1 MESHTV
7 AGVPSRNLRSRELQ
21 RLVRTEWEQQRY
33 FPLQLATELSRQFA
47 THGLQFFKV
56 NKTFT
61 HVSVARPQFLDLET
75 TPVSENIKRIIAHIN
90 AHPKCSRR
98 QLIETL
104 APSPPQPAVIEI
116 KPETEAPGSACRLQA
131 AGAEG
136 PPEGGTPN
144 VPAATAEPT
153 PEQNAIIADLH
164 WLVHQ
169 GHVIEFADGR
179 LETAKKPAP
188 RPPKPEKK
196 PAEEKP
202 VAEGEAALSTTEPV
216 SPGGSCRCDRRAE
229 IQAPA
234 ETPAPAAESV
244 AERAP
249 ATLPP
254 MKRPRR
260 RLSRRRDDCTGAVE
274 LYETCSV
281 FHAQIEARLNVA
293 PSYKFLASFNSTAL
307 LTLPM
312 PFSKLG
318 LAPAVLEGVR
328 AAGYITP
335 TPIQLRA
342 IPLVLAGRDVI
353 GSAQTGTGKTA
364 AFALPILSKLGQ
376 HAPGPRALIL
386 EPTREL
392 AAQVET
398 AFHDYARFTNLK
410 TTVVFGGVGYGRQ
423 NDELRAGT
431 DIVVATPG
439 RLLDHLERGT
449 VRLDKVQFLVLDEA
463 DRMLDMGFLPDVRR
477 IVERCPRQRHTS
489 LFSATIPPQIE
500 TLIQW
505 AMKNPETIEI
515 GARRTPAETVKHV
528 IYPVADSQK
537 SDLLLELLK
546 RVNYNSVLVFC
557 RTKHGADR
565 IAGLLKRNN
574 HAVAVLHSNRTQRER
589 EQALK
594 GFRDGRF
601 EVLVA
606 TDIAARGLDIADV
619 SHVINYDVPQHPEDY
634 IHRIGR
640 TGRAEHSGD
649 AFTIMTAED
658 ASHVFAI
665 ERFISQKIPR
675 VKLENF
681 DYKYTM
687 LFEEGKA
694 RPAQRRFPR
703 QSPRRARPRRLP
715 LRHGQTE
722 KVTTGTEL
730 ALRC

>member
-1 MESHTV
+1 
-7 AGVPSRNLRSRELQ
+7 
-21 RLVRTEWEQQRY
+21 
-33 FPLQLATELSRQFA
+33 
-47 THGLQFFKV
+47 
-56 NKTFT
+56 
-61 HVSVARPQFLDLET
+61 
-75 TPVSENIKRIIAHIN
+75 
-90 AHPKCSRR
+90 
-98 QLIETL
+98 
-104 APSPPQPAVIEI
+104 
-116 KPETEAPGSACRLQA
+116 
-131 AGAEG
+131 
-136 PPEGGTPN
+136 
-144 VPAATAEPT
+144 
-153 PEQNAIIADLH
+153 
-164 WLVHQ
+164 
-169 GHVIEFADGR
+169 
-179 LETAKKPAP
+179 
-188 RPPKPEKK
+188 
-196 PAEEKP
+196 
-202 VAEGEAALSTTEPV
+202 
-216 SPGGSCRCDRRAE
+216 
-229 IQAPA
+229 
-234 ETPAPAAESV
+234 
-244 AERAP
+244 
-249 ATLPP
+249 
-254 MKRPRR
+254 
-260 RLSRRRDDCTGAVE
+260 
-274 LYETCSV
+274 
-281 FHAQIEARLNVA
+281 
-293 PSYKFLASFNSTAL
+293 
-307 LTLPM
+307 M
-312 PFSKLG
+312 PFTKLG
-318 LAPAVLEGVR
+318 LSPAVLDGVR

-335 TPIQLRA
+335 TPIQLRG

-364 AFALPILSKLGQ
+364 AFALPILTKLDR

-398 AFHDYARFTNLK
+398 AFRDFARFTNLNVA
-410 TTVVFGGVGYGRQ
+410 VVYGGVGYGRQ
-423 NDELRAGT
+423 LDALKAGA
-431 DIVVATPG
+431 DVLAATPG

-477 IVERCPRQRHTS
+477 ILDRCPRQRHTS

-505 AMKNPETIEI
+505 AMKKPETIQI

-528 IYPVADSQK
+528 IYPVSDSQK

-546 RVNYNSVLVFC
+546 RVDYSSVLVFC

-565 IAGLLKRNN
+565 IAQLLKRNN

-601 EVLVA
+601 EALVA

-640 TGRAEHSGD
+640 TGRAEASGD

-681 DYKYTM
+681 NYKYTM
-687 LFEEGKA
+687 LFEEGKPGQPKGFPGKA
-694 RPAQRRFPR
+694 RGGRIRGGYHFGMARR
-703 QSPRRARPRRLP
+703 RR
-715 LRHGQTE
+715 
-722 KVTTGTEL
+722 
-730 ALRC
+730 